1 MAMTELAKGGFS
13 VQQSMDAAKGT
24 LQLDAAAQIDA
35 ASAATVQSQALQAFS
50 LDASNAAHVADVLAN
65 VSNASAGEMTD
76 FAQGLQQAGTVANGF
91 GVSIEDTSAT
101 LGMLANAGIQGSDA
115 GTLLKTSLLA
125 LTDQGNPA
133 QGAIEELGLTVYD
146 TTGKFVGM
154 RSLLEQLKTAS
165 GKMTEEQYQAAT
177 ATLFGSDAMRLASI
191 AAKDGLA
198 SWDAMRGAIDRQGAA
213 AEVAAA
219 KNAGPSGCPC
229 IGAELGRNVGA
240 RTVRPDRR
248 AARIVR
254 EGRRR
259 KITAVTPSIIG
270 GLETAGSAVGDLG
283 SAFLGLPT
291 PVLAAAGALVAARVT
306 GVDALASSITGGLG
320 SSFRGLRAD
329 MQQQQVIAQQYGR
342 QLGNVGAAF
351 DVLANR
357 VPVLGKMNDA
367 YVAGA
372 APLGAYA
379 DRHRGLSRDLQ
390 DQALK
395 SKDAF
400 TAIDQLGRSA
410 GYAATGGLA
419 KLGSVA
425 SGSVS
430 AGLSGVKSMA
440 GGLLGALG
448 GPWVVGIGAAAAA
461 IGFLADQHARAE
473 QKAREQE
480 AAERAL
486 GETLD
491 EQTGKVTAA
500 TRKKLAEDAEA
511 SGDLA
516 RMESYGLD
524 TRDYINAQ
532 TGDQQA
538 YQRVAGVA
546 REHVAQGLDSQRT
559 FNADAYAAAGISRQ
573 ELMSGLLNE
582 GKSWDDVNA
591 KIERYNQVQQAL
603 ASSGREFGPAID
615 SLQELIDGMDDSDES
630 AITMTQNIN
639 KTREA
644 LDRQNRAVLDQNKA
658 LGEGIPVT
666 DSLRKKFEEYGATVE
681 SVPDEKTV
689 IVRGL
694 TEDAQKKLRDLG
706 YTVEEFPDGSFRWL
720 RIRMRPKP
728 LWQTQSV
735 ASTCWRTRRR
745 SRTSVQTRQSS
756 TPMLRRRGTS
766 SRSSTSPRLLRRSLQ
781 SWTS

>member
-1 MAMTELAKGGFS
+1 
-13 VQQSMDAAKGT
+13 
-24 LQLDAAAQIDA
+24 
-35 ASAATVQSQALQAFS
+35 
-50 LDASNAAHVADVLAN
+50 
-65 VSNASAGEMTD
+65 
-76 FAQGLQQAGTVANGF
+76 
-91 GVSIEDTSAT
+91 
-101 LGMLANAGIQGSDA
+101 
-115 GTLLKTSLLA
+115 
-125 LTDQGNPA
+125 
-133 QGAIEELGLTVYD
+133 
-146 TTGKFVGM
+146 
-154 RSLLEQLKTAS
+154 
-165 GKMTEEQYQAAT
+165 
-177 ATLFGSDAMRLASI
+177 
-191 AAKDGLA
+191 
-198 SWDAMRGAIDRQGAA
+198 
-213 AEVAAA
+213 
-219 KNAGPSGCPC
+219 
-229 IGAELGRNVGA
+229 
-240 RTVRPDRR
+240 
-248 AARIVR
+248 
-254 EGRRR
+254 
-259 KITAVTPSIIG
+259 
-270 GLETAGSAVGDLG
+270 
-283 SAFLGLPT
+283 
-291 PVLAAAGALVAARVT
+291 
-306 GVDALASSITGGLG
+306 
-320 SSFRGLRAD
+320 

-706 YTVEEFPDGSFRWL
+706 YTVEEFPDGSFRVVANTDEAKAALADAIGRLNMLANTKAISHVSADKTEFDTNAAQARDLLKILDQSKAAPEIAPILDKLKAGKQITLADLQEIGAKVAEPEVIAKVADAL
-720 RIRMRPKP
+720 RDVNAVAVAADNAARKRTLVIDVQALSAAESAWHAAGNYGPAPRPLP
-728 LWQTQSV
+728 ERADGGRLPGSRAAAGCLHDRPWMT
-735 ASTCWRTRRR
+735 STPSRRR
-745 SRTSVQTRQSS
+745 CADRDGQR
-756 TPMLRRRGTS
+756 
-766 SRSSTSPRLLRRSLQ
+766 
-781 SWTS
+781 